1 MKQMMILSISMAALI
16 LGFAAYAQEELPYI
30 QHKDIIYADEH
41 GVGLLMDIFTPSG
54 KPVPDHY
61 KPSESGKGLGIIDIA
76 SGAWHSDRGKIED
89 HETAK
94 MYHIFCARQYT
105 VFAIRPGSV
114 TRFTGDDMLRHIR
127 MGVRW
132 VKAHAAEY
140 GIDPERLGLTGA
152 SAGGHLSCM
161 NTVFPDEARPG
172 SEGVGM
178 QFDTRVK
185 AVGVFFPPTDFLSWG
200 APDKM
205 ADFKLAPSLFF
216 LGGLAGH
223 SDEEK
228 KMHAEA
234 MSPARYVKPG
244 LPPFLIFHGDAD
256 PLVPLQQSEL
266 MVQKLKEAGVQAE
279 LIVKPGGGHP
289 WLTIPVE
296 IMKMADW
303 FDKELAQK

>member
-1 MKQMMILSISMAALI
+1 MKHVVAIAVSLVLA
-16 LGFAAYAQEELPYI
+16 GFWQCATAQEELPYI
-30 QHKDIIYADEH
+30 QHKNIVYADEH
-41 GVGLLMDIFTPSG
+41 GVGLMMDIFTPSG
-54 KPVPDHY
+54 KPIPDYY

-94 MYHIFCARQYT
+94 MFHILCARQYT
-105 VFAIRPGSV
+105 IFAIRPGSV

-140 GIDPERLGLTGA
+140 GIDPERLGMTGA
-152 SAGGHLSCM
+152 SAGGHLTCM
-161 NTVFPDEARPG
+161 NTVFPDEARPA
-172 SEGVGM
+172 SKETGM

-185 AVGVFFPPTDFLSWG
+185 AVSVFFPPTDFLSWG
-200 APDKM
+200 ETGKM
-205 ADFKLAPSLFF
+205 ADLGLAPGLFF
-216 LGGLAGH
+216 QGGLAGH
-223 SDEEK
+223 GEEEIRK
-228 KMHAEA
+228 QAEA

-266 MVQKLKEAGVQAE
+266 MVKTLKDAGVRAE

-289 WLTIPVE
+289 WFTIPEE

-303 FDKELAQK
+303 FDKELAAQ